1 MNMQSE
7 LLTIPQ
13 FCESVKCGRTFA
25 YKLLAKSEVPAIKL
39 GKKTLIRRADM
50 EAWIASLN
58 PYKAE
63 KGGAE

>member
-1 MNMQSE
+1 MSVE

-13 FCESVKCGRTFA
+13 FCEAVKCGRTYA
-25 YKLLAKSEVPAIKL
+25 YKLLSSQQVPAIKL

-58 PYKAE
+58 PYKTGDAE
-63 KGGAE
+63 